1 VSSFIVRT
9 VDMLSFGGV
18 KVVVNS
24 QDYINVLDVA
34 LRDHRNG
41 APYCQGKNFTCGG
54 GL

>member
-1 VSSFIVRT
+1 VSSFIVQT

-24 QDYINVLDVA
+24 QDYTNVLDVA
-34 LRDHRNG
+34 LRDRRNG
-41 APYCQGKNFTCGG
+41 APYCQSKNFTCGG